1 MDLTQRILTF
11 GGPPDHV
18 VVHEFVRNR
27 SQSDAAASEMRCS
40 AE

>member
-1 MDLTQRILTF
+1 VDLTPRILTF
-11 GGPPDHV
+11 TGVPDHV

-27 SQSDAAASEMRCS
+27 SQSAAAASKMKCS